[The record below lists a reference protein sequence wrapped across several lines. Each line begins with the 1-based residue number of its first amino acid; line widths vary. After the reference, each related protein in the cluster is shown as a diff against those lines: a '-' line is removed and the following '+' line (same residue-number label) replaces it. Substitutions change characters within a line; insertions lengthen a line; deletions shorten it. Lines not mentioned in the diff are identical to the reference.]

1 VNTQLLIDD
10 TDAPPV
16 NIDPERRRLGL
27 LIWALLFFNGMAFTA
42 VPLLVPI
49 PSEGAKLV
57 TQVSLAAAGL
67 LVLLFN
73 RDRLIRP
80 NLFLSLYS
88 LLALL
93 ALMSTVRANAGVG
106 SLLRAG
112 RFTVFIGVLW
122 LLTPLWGR
130 RDRILLR
137 WHMICLT
144 AIIGMVAVGGIVA
157 PGKARAIDGRLSS
170 VIWPIP
176 PPQVGHYAALLT
188 GLIVV
193 LLLAREVHVRVAFPL
208 AAAAFVVL
216 ILTHT
221 RTALVALIV
230 GGFAATIVLIPV
242 RRRARRA
249 ALAVVVAAVLLG
261 TVFSPVVSGWFQ
273 RGQTSAEVGSF
284 NGRQKVWDAIV
295 STPRSEFETI
305 FGHGLSNKSFNG
317 LPIDNSWYATYLD
330 EGLLGD
336 ALCAAIFI
344 ALLMLA
350 ATRPRDSSLAVAMFI
365 IVYCAVASWTETG
378 LGDVSPYVLDLTI
391 AASLLATSPALTTR
405 HQSHAL
411 DPLAV

>member
-1 VNTQLLIDD
+1 VSTKLLVDD
-10 TDAPPV
+10 PDAV
-16 NIDPERRRLGL
+16 AVSVDPARRRLGL
-27 LIWALLFFNGMAFTA
+27 LIWALLFFNGMAFTE
-42 VPLLVPI
+42 VPMLVPI
-49 PSEGAKLV
+49 PSSAAKLA
-57 TQVSLAAAGL
+57 TQASLAAAGL
-67 LVLLFN
+67 LALLFN

-93 ALMSTVRANAGVG
+93 ALTSSLRMNAGIG
-106 SLLRAG
+106 ALLRSG
-112 RFTVFIGVLW
+112 RFVVFIAVLW

-137 WHMICLT
+137 WHMLCLT
-144 AIIGMVAVGGIVA
+144 AIIGMVAVGGIIA

-170 VIWPIP
+170 VVWPIP

-188 GLIVV
+188 GLVVV
-193 LLLAREVHVRVAFPL
+193 LLLAREAHVRVAVPL
-208 AAAAFVVL
+208 AAAGFVVL
-216 ILTHT
+216 MLTHT

-249 ALAVVVAAVLLG
+249 ALAVVVLAVLLG

-330 EGLLGD
+330 EGLLGV
-336 ALCAAIFI
+336 AFCGAIFI

-350 ATRPRDSSLAVAMFI
+350 TTRPRDSSLAAAIFI
-365 IVYCAVASWTETG
+365 IVYCAAASWTETG
-378 LGDVSPYVLDLTI
+378 LGDVSPYLLDLTI
-391 AASLLATSPALTTR
+391 AASLLAASPILTAY
-405 HQSHAL
+405 HPSHARA
-411 DPLAV
+411 PLAV